1 MKPVAKV
8 VLAIAGILTALHAP
22 GYAQG
27 LRPNSYMEALR
38 KAEAEV
44 PTPAELAGPNA
55 SALLKNASG
64 QMGWLATVLAFTG
77 DTEGAIAAF
86 DLPHLPAG
94 ARGSERAED
103 LKAIEDATVEDAVQ
117 AIVAAARTRRV
128 VLINEAHHVSMH
140 RAFAHKL
147 AVELRKIGYTHL
159 AAETFSEP
167 EHGRTMKGYVNVGFG
182 TYTRDPVYADFVN
195 QAMAGGWKIVSY
207 EAAPAGEAGTR
218 EERIAVREREQA
230 QNLVDRIFAK
240 DREAKVLIFVG
251 YGHLY
256 KSRLP
261 SGMMM
266 MGAHL
271 REMTGLDM
279 VHVDQT
285 VFYAHPDR
293 SAEHPLYEAV
303 LSKPHAGVPF
313 VLRTKD
319 RGHVILGGARNHVD
333 MHVVFPRY
341 AIREGRPGWLETLAG
356 RTPRDIPANLLPTSG
371 RRLIKAFRTSDGP
384 DAVPTDNVMVEA
396 GKPVPKLM
404 LPKGEFRF
412 AFED

>member
-8 VLAIAGILTALHAP
+8 VLTVTGILIALHAP
-22 GYAQG
+22 GYAQR
-27 LRPNSYMEALR
+27 LPDSYMASLR
-38 KAEAEV
+38 IAEAGV
-44 PTPAELAGPNA
+44 PTPAELADGDA
-55 SALLKNASG
+55 GTLLKNASS
-64 QMGWLATVLAFTG
+64 QMGWLATVRAFTG

-86 DLPHLPAG
+86 DLPYLPTHG
-94 ARGSERAED
+94 TGPGKAED
-103 LKAIEDATVEDAVQ
+103 LKAIDDGTVVDAVQ
-117 AIVAAARTRRV
+117 AIVAAARSKRV

-140 RAFAHKL
+140 RAFAHRL

-167 EHGRTMKGYVNVGFG
+167 EHGRTMKGYVNLGFG

-195 QAMAGGWKIVSY
+195 QAMADGWKIVSY
-207 EAAPAGEAGTR
+207 EAAPASEAGTR

-240 DREAKVLIFVG
+240 DKEAKVLIFVG

-261 SGMMM
+261 NGMMM

-271 REMTGLDM
+271 REMTGFDM

-285 VFYAHPDR
+285 KFHAHPIR
-293 SAEHPLYEAV
+293 GAESPLYKAL
-303 LSKPHAGVPF
+303 LSKSHANAPF

-319 RGHVILGGARNHVD
+319 GGPAILNGAGKFVD
-333 MHVVFPRY
+333 MQVVFPRY
-341 AIREGRPGWLETLAG
+341 VERDGRPEWLETLAG
-356 RTPRDIPANLLPTSG
+356 RTPRDIPPALLPTSG
-371 RRLIKAFRTSDGP
+371 RRLIKAYRLSDGT

-404 LPKGEFRF
+404 LPKGDFRF